1 MDHMA
6 DGVETETNESKQPL
20 TRTLAETLWF
30 PVFFF
35 TGFLVCYLLA
45 FHQPTPH
52 HVKVAVAD
60 PAAAARIDAALGQAS
75 PGAFDVLPVA
85 SGDAARQAVLDRD
98 ATAGFSADPAHPT
111 LYVAKADGY
120 MLESILTQT
129 FTPIAARSGGTMAVV
144 DLAPT
149 ASGDPMGTG
158 MFYLVLAWNIPSYI
172 VVMMLLR
179 AVTMSRRT
187 KLWLLV
193 GWAAFLS
200 VAGYLGGLAMHV
212 IPNHPAV
219 IPLAFLLSLGISLT
233 SFGFVPIAKQYFPGV
248 AMGLF
253 VLLSM
258 PSSGGAVP
266 VQLVPGFFRALHPF
280 MPMGNLIEAARGIF
294 YFNGVGI
301 LRPILML
308 CAWVLVGVAL
318 VAGHALWQKRKA
330 APEQAVAEPPV
341 EDPVFEMPQPTAVP
355 ARHRHFGEPVPVV
368 SGAVR
373 GSEGEPVPGAVVTVM
388 GGRGQQLVRT
398 VADESGCYAVAGLPE
413 QFVDLVVSAPGR
425 YSTVRRILV
434 REGETRREDFELSGR
449 RQPVSAVAGA

>member
-1 MDHMA
+1 MA
-6 DGVETETNESKQPL
+6 EQADTEPKQSL
-20 TRTLAETLWF
+20 VRTLAESLWF

-35 TGFLVCYLLA
+35 CGFLVCYLLA

-60 PAAAARIDAALGQAS
+60 PAAATKIESALGKAS
-75 PGAFDVLPVA
+75 PGAFDVVSAPTA
-85 SGDAARQAVLDRD
+85 DAARQSVLDRD

-129 FTPIAARSGGTMAVV
+129 FTPIAAQGGGTLATVE
-144 DLAPT
+144 LAPT

-158 MFYLVLAWNIPSYI
+158 MFYLVLVWNIPSYI

-179 AVTMSRRT
+179 AVTMTRRA
-187 KLWLLV
+187 KLWTLV

-212 IPNHPAV
+212 IPNDPQI

-233 SFGFVPIAKQYFPGV
+233 SFGLVPLAKQFFPGV

-280 MPMGNLIEAARGIF
+280 MPMGNLIEAARGVF
-294 YFNGVGI
+294 YFHGVGV
-301 LRPILML
+301 LRPVLVL
-308 CAWVLVGVAL
+308 CAWVLVGVL
-318 VAGHALWQKRKA
+318 LIAGHALWQRRRSDEA
-330 APEQAVAEPPV
+330 VEAVAEPPV
-341 EDPVFEMPQPTAVP
+341 EDPALEMPRPTALP
-355 ARHRHFGEPVPVV
+355 AHSRHFGRLEPM
-368 SGAVR
+368 VR
-373 GSEGEPVPGAVVTVM
+373 GTVRTVDGEPVRRAVVTITD
-388 GGRGQQLVRT
+388 GRGQQLVRT
-398 VADESGCYAVAGLPE
+398 IAGDDGAYAVTGLTE
-413 QFVDLVVSAPGR
+413 QFVDVVVSAPGLL
-425 YSTVRRILV
+425 SAVRRIPV
-434 REGETRREDFELSGR
+434 REGVTRREDFALEDR
-449 RQPVSAVAGA
+449 RQPVAAGAGA